1 MYCTVMG
8 LLYLDKRQRPRN
20 KNTSAAKLTTWSW
33 SRILNDLTQCT
44 EAYRKKPVETQR
56 GWHTW
61 LGMSWLLN
69 KDVQSDSEE
78 AKLTTWSWSRK
89 LNDLTRWTL
98 AYRKEPVETQRGWH
112 TWLGMSWLLNK
123 DAQSDSEESW
133 RPLGHQGESVPLY
146 WIIDYKVFFFQ
157 QSVSHIRFRLPHC
170 GQYRGSNSRPE
181 NHRVPW
187 PWSTVLL
194 VYWAVG

>member
-1 MYCTVMG
+1 MEINKFLNFWDAQTAIYCTVMG
-8 LLYLDKRQRPRN
+8 HLYLDKRQRPRN

-33 SRILNDLTQCT
+33 SRKLNDLTQWT
-44 EAYRKKPVETQR
+44 YAYRKEQVETQR

-61 LGMSWLLN
+61 PG
-69 KDVQSDSEE
+69 K
-78 AKLTTWSWSRK
+78 
-89 LNDLTRWTL
+89 
-98 AYRKEPVETQRGWH
+98 
-112 TWLGMSWLLNK
+112 SWLLNK
-123 DAQSDSEESW
+123 DAQSDSEKSW
-133 RPLGHQGESVPLY
+133 RPFGHQGESAP
-146 WIIDYKVFFFQ
+146 WFRIIDHISFLFQ
-157 QSVSHIRFRLPHC
+157 QSVSHIRFRMPHC